1 MKTSKKLFALLIT
14 LFLAVSLLAFQ
25 RPGND
30 KYFEI
35 LKNLDI
41 FATLYKEVNNN
52 YVDDLNPNALMKVG
66 IESMLE
72 TLDPYTVYY
81 SEDEIEDAR
90 TENTGEYGGIG
101 AVIGEKDGGRVMVI
115 LPDKDSPAERAG
127 LQRGDEILMVNG
139 VKVEGD
145 YERAASQLRG
155 QANSVIELMVKSPN
169 GASRT
174 VEVQLD
180 KITVPSVPYSEL
192 LEGDIAYI
200 KLTGFTATASS
211 EVRSALRDLKK
222 QGANRVMLDL
232 RDNGGGLLSEAVNVS
247 NLFIPKN
254 ELVVTTKGKLEEM
267 NSSYKTPRTSF
278 DEDIPVA
285 ILINEKSA
293 SASEIV
299 AGVMQDYDR
308 GILVGRKSFGKGLVQ
323 RTMPLSYNTQL
334 KVTIAKYYIPSNRS
348 IQAIDYTNRNP
359 DGSVGKIS
367 DALKTAFKTKG
378 GRTVYDGGGI
388 DPDFL
393 VEEEELSPFTQA
405 LLKEDMFFLFG
416 NDYLEEVQTIK
427 EVKNFL
433 LEEVWLRTFEQWLR
447 QKNFKYETEVT
458 DELKTIASWA
468 EREGQSASLKNL
480 LSELEK
486 ELNQEL
492 PELVAKHKDELLN
505 QLTLEFVTRQ
515 HLNIGQ
521 IKRALHEDKEVQKAM
536 EILGDEKRYQE
547 ALRPKQ

>member
-1 MKTSKKLFALLIT
+1 M
-14 LFLAVSLLAFQ
+14 SLLAFQ

-127 LQRGDEILMVNG
+127 LQRGDEILSING
-139 VKVEGD
+139 IEVQGN

-174 VEVQLD
+174 IEVQLD

-211 EVRSALRDLKK
+211 EVRSALRDLK
-222 QGANRVMLDL
+222 
-232 RDNGGGLLSEAVNVS
+232 
-247 NLFIPKN
+247 
-254 ELVVTTKGKLEEM
+254 T
-267 NSSYKTPRTSF
+267 
-278 DEDIPVA
+278 
-285 ILINEKSA
+285 
-293 SASEIV
+293 
-299 AGVMQDYDR
+299 
-308 GILVGRKSFGKGLVQ
+308 
-323 RTMPLSYNTQL
+323 
-334 KVTIAKYYIPSNRS
+334 RS
-348 IQAIDYTNRNP
+348 Q
-359 DGSVGKIS
+359 
-367 DALKTAFKTKG
+367 
-378 GRTVYDGGGI
+378 
-388 DPDFL
+388 
-393 VEEEELSPFTQA
+393 
-405 LLKEDMFFLFG
+405 
-416 NDYLEEVQTIK
+416 
-427 EVKNFL
+427 
-433 LEEVWLRTFEQWLR
+433 
-447 QKNFKYETEVT
+447 
-458 DELKTIASWA
+458 
-468 EREGQSASLKNL
+468 
-480 LSELEK
+480 
-486 ELNQEL
+486 
-492 PELVAKHKDELLN
+492 
-505 QLTLEFVTRQ
+505 
-515 HLNIGQ
+515 
-521 IKRALHEDKEVQKAM
+521 
-536 EILGDEKRYQE
+536 
-547 ALRPKQ
+547 

>member
-1 MKTSKKLFALLIT
+1 MKKSNKLIALLVT
-14 LFLAVSLLAFQ
+14 LLLAVSLVAFQ
-25 RPGND
+25 RPAND

-52 YVDDLNPNALMKVG
+52 YVDDLNPNSLMRVG

-115 LPDKDSPAERAG
+115 LPDKDSPAEEAG
-127 LQRGDEILMVNG
+127 LQRGDEILSVNG
-139 VKVEGD
+139 VDVQGN

-155 QANSVIELMVKSPN
+155 QANSVIELTLKSPD

-174 VEVQLD
+174 VSVQLD

-192 LEGDIAYI
+192 LEDDIAYI

-222 QGANRVMLDL
+222 QGAKKVMLDL
-232 RDNGGGLLSEAVNVS
+232 RDNGGGLLSEAVSIS
-247 NLFIPKN
+247 NLFIPKD

-285 ILINEKSA
+285 ILINGRSA

-299 AGVMQDYDR
+299 AGVIQDYDR
-308 GILVGRKSFGKGLVQ
+308 GVLIGRKSFGKGLVQ
-323 RTMPLSYNTQL
+323 RTLPLSYNTQL
-334 KVTIAKYYIPSNRS
+334 KVTIAKYYIPSDRS
-348 IQAIDYTNRNP
+348 IQAIDYANRNP
-359 DGSVGKIS
+359 DGSVGKIP
-367 DALKTAFKTKG
+367 DALKTSFKTRA

-393 VEEEELSPFTQA
+393 VEEENLSPFTQA
-405 LLKEDMFFLFG
+405 LLAQDMFFLFG
-416 NDYLEEVQTIK
+416 NDYASQMEPIEEVK
-427 EVKNFL
+427 DFSVDEK
-433 LEEVWLRTFEQWLR
+433 WLTTFQQWLQ
-447 QKNFKYETEVT
+447 QKSFKYEIEVAE
-458 DELKTIASWA
+458 ELQKIVSWA
-468 EREGQSASLKNL
+468 EKEGQPARVMNIIADLKEEVNHEISDWVL
-480 LSELEK
+480 
-486 ELNQEL
+486 
-492 PELVAKHKDELLN
+492 KHKEEILN
-505 QLTLEFVTRQ
+505 ELTLEFVTRQ

-521 IKRALHEDKEVQKAM
+521 IKRALREDKEVQKAM
-536 EILGDEKRYQE
+536 EVLRDTQKYQQ
-547 ALRPKQ
+547 ALTPKQ